1 MNIHELKAKYPERC
15 EREYQKWQEYA
26 CDHDWWASVYD
37 IAKEDGKAKG
47 FDIDDIT
54 FSGFWSQGAG
64 ASWEGRID
72 IPKYIEVNKL
82 EADPDWFLLNEL
94 VRNDFVDSHLEIRRY
109 GYSAYEGSMV
119 GGGVDAWCNGDE
131 RMGTGVCTGSLGV
144 DLIEM
149 VDLAAIDD
157 ALTEAARD
165 YAQKIYG
172 MLETEYE
179 YLTSEEEFIASC
191 ECNEIDFDEEDE

>member
-1 MNIHELKAKYPERC
+1 
-15 EREYQKWQEYA
+15 
-26 CDHDWWASVYD
+26 
-37 IAKEDGKAKG
+37 
-47 FDIDDIT
+47 
-54 FSGFWSQGAG
+54 
-64 ASWEGRID
+64 
-72 IPKYIEVNKL
+72 
-82 EADPDWFLLNEL
+82 
-94 VRNDFVDSHLEIRRY
+94 
-109 GYSAYEGSMV
+109 
-119 GGGVDAWCNGDE
+119 
-131 RMGTGVCTGSLGV
+131 MGTGVCTGSLGV